1 MTHSAE
7 ISRANPACI
16 LFLLDQSGSMNEV
29 FTLQGEPPI
38 PKAKGVADA
47 INRLISELILTCLEG
62 ETVLDRFHLGVI
74 TYGGSKASLAPGFP
88 MLRALSEVAANPLRV
103 ETRTVDVYDGAG
115 GTIRK
120 ETRFP
125 LWFEPRAEGA
135 TPMCDALELAKSL
148 IEPWA
153 ASHAQSFP
161 PIIFNITDG
170 ASSDG
175 DPLAGMLGLQA
186 CGTQDGA
193 ALSINMLLAGGGG
206 AASVFPRSGEQ
217 LPEGP
222 LRSLVEGASV
232 LPEAMRRR
240 AAKQHELTIPEGAR
254 GVVLNAHLV
263 DVIRLLDI
271 GSQPVNA

>member
-1 MTHSAE
+1 MSYTAE

-16 LFLLDQSGSMNEV
+16 LFLLDQSGSMKEP
-29 FTLQGEPPI
+29 FSLPGEPPI

-47 INRLISELILTCLEG
+47 INRLIGELIVNCTE
-62 ETVLDRFHLGVI
+62 EDTVLDRFHLGVI
-74 TYGGSKASLAPGFP
+74 TYGGQARLAPAFP

-103 ETRTVDVYDGAG
+103 ETRTLDAYDGAG
-115 GTIRK
+115 GIIRK
-120 ETRFP
+120 EAKLP
-125 LWFEPRAEGA
+125 IWFEPLAEGN
-135 TPMCDALELAKSL
+135 TPMCSALALGKSL
-148 IEPWA
+148 VEPWS
-153 ASHAQSFP
+153 ASHPQSFP

-170 ASSDG
+170 ASTDG
-175 DPLAGMLGLQA
+175 DPLPGLRGLQG
-186 CGTQDGA
+186 CGTQDGP
-193 ALSINMLLAGGGG
+193 ALSINMLLADGRGG
-206 AASVFPRSGEQ
+206 ANVFPSSAEH

-240 AAKQHELTIPEGAR
+240 AAKQHEMTIPEGAR

-271 GSQPVNA
+271 GTRPVNA